1 MITPKLTNVGME
13 VHTNWYGRGMKP
25 ARNREV
31 RVADPALEV
40 IGDVYRNNAARY
52 GNKPAFIMPD
62 GRSRSFAA
70 IDDRANRLANALLAR
85 GLKQGD
91 RVGILSRNRIE
102 YIEAYGVSGAGLIA
116 LPLNWRLS
124 PRELLIVLE
133 NAEPAALIVDP
144 AFIPVIQELRGA
156 LPFVRVL
163 LALDGA
169 AEGFESYD
177 ELVASAS
184 AQRSGL
190 AVASDATACLLYTS
204 GTTGV
209 PKGAELSHQGL
220 LLNSGR
226 AITEMFGFTDADV
239 TLAPM
244 PFFHVGGMW
253 YHLFP
258 SFVAGCTTVI
268 MPQFDPQGVLAL
280 MAEHRVTNTHLV
292 PTMIHTLLEQPN
304 IGAFDLSALR
314 MMFYAASSMPTETLK
329 RATATFACDFA
340 QGYGSTEAGMV
351 TCLTPDD
358 HRKARAGRE
367 DLLVACGKPLSNV
380 SVKLAPSG
388 SEDDADIG
396 EILVKSPMTMARY
409 WRNPEAT
416 AHAVEDGW
424 LRTGDLG
431 RVDAEGYVY
440 ILDRKSDMIVTGGE
454 NVYPREVEDILLQD
468 ADVLEAAV
476 FDLPDDRW
484 VQKVVAA
491 VVPRNGTLDR
501 DALLARI
508 KQTLAG
514 YKCPKDIF
522 VTDGLPKNAAGKV
535 LRKVLRETYRERGSA
550 E

>member
-1 MITPKLTNVGME
+1 
-13 VHTNWYGRGMKP
+13 
-25 ARNREV
+25 
-31 RVADPALEV
+31 VADPAFEV
-40 IGDVYRNNAARY
+40 IGDVYWRNAARY
-52 GNKPAFIMPD
+52 GDKPAFVMPD
-62 GRSRSFAA
+62 GRSRSFA
-70 IDDRANRLANALLAR
+70 DMYERATRLGNALVAR
-85 GLKQGD
+85 GLKPGD
-91 RVGILSRNRIE
+91 RVGILSRNRVE
-102 YIEAYGVSGAGLIA
+102 YVEGYGVSAAGLIA

-124 PRELLIVLE
+124 PRELQIILT

-144 AFIPVIQELRGA
+144 SFFPVIEELRGA
-156 LPFVRVL
+156 LPFVRL
-163 LALDGA
+163 FLALDGA

-177 ELVASAS
+177 D
-184 AQRSGL
+184 
-190 AVASDATACLLYTS
+190 AVASGSPQPAGIAVSPEATACLLYTS
-204 GTTGV
+204 GTTGI
-209 PKGAELSHQGL
+209 PKGAELTHRGL
-220 LLNSGR
+220 LLNCR
-226 AITEMFGFTDADV
+226 AAIEEMFHFTDADV

-258 SFVAGCTTVI
+258 SFAAGCTTVI

-280 MAEHRVTNTHLV
+280 MARHGVTNTHLV
-292 PTMIHTLLEQPN
+292 PTMIHALLEQPN

-351 TCLTPDD
+351 TCLTPED

-367 DLLVACGKPLSNV
+367 DLLLACGRVLTDIE
-380 SVKLAPSG
+380 VKLAPPDNA
-388 SEDDADIG
+388 EDAEIG
-396 EILVKSPMTMARY
+396 EILVRSPMTMARY

-416 AHAVEDGW
+416 AATIRDGW

-431 RVDAEGYVY
+431 RIDAEGYLY

-468 ADVLEAAV
+468 ADILEVAV

-491 VVPRNGTLDR
+491 IVPRSDALDP
-501 DALLARI
+501 DALLARA
-508 KQTLAG
+508 KQRLAG
-514 YKCPKDIF
+514 YKCPKAIF
-522 VTDGLPKNAAGKV
+522 VTDSLPKNAAGKV
-535 LRKVLRETYRERGSA
+535 LRKVLRETYRDRGAER
-550 E
+550 